1 VAVNVIA
8 VELVLLVVRL
18 ALVGREVDRHV
29 DRLVLAEI
37 LPGEFVDVFAVDN
50 WPEELFEQFVFPVGG
65 RS

>member
-1 VAVNVIA
+1 M
-8 VELVLLVVRL
+8 
-18 ALVGREVDRHV
+18 

-65 RS
+65 ARRSRSVPTYRARWSSGI